1 MAADA
6 RSYVPRDHIKSL
18 QTANSPALVDNSQA
32 DAAQMIPLQV
42 LSNDIDGTK
51 DTKAT
56 WTTPNVTPNSKIYF
70 LQL

>member
-1 MAADA
+1 
-6 RSYVPRDHIKSL
+6 
-18 QTANSPALVDNSQA
+18 
-32 DAAQMIPLQV
+32 MIPLQV